1 MEQMMRSWL
10 IGIMAIGS
18 AIGCLATAGPAL
30 AACDLAAP
38 DAARAGDALCARAWL
53 DANLRLNQ
61 LQFVGTA
68 DSYKLEPSDQMLS
81 LIRMGGRKDA
91 EALDFGEPAL
101 AQQLDAGAR
110 ALEFGVAYDP
120 KGGLFKSPAGASMA
134 GELLDP
140 AYVAA
145 MSQPGFKVIHVL
157 DVDYRSNCL
166 TLKDCLVEVLTWS
179 RTHPDHLPIL
189 IALHTNDSRTPMP
202 GATKPVPF
210 DADAFAQLDREIS
223 TLFTP
228 EELITPDEVKG
239 AYPTLRE
246 AVRAGAWP
254 SLKQARG
261 KVIFLLDDTPQKTAL
276 YAGPNQSLEGRPM
289 FVATDE
295 NSPSASFICID
306 DPVKD
311 SARIAAD
318 VEQGFIVKT
327 RADEDTREARAG
339 DTTRR
344 DGALASGAQFVITDF
359 LLPDKR
365 IGDYQVRL
373 ADPVQCNAKLAGALC
388 TGNAQSLVA
397 VADH

>member
-1 MEQMMRSWL
+1 MRSWL
-10 IGIMAIGS
+10 MAIAAMGL
-18 AIGCLATAGPAL
+18 LAADPAL

-38 DAARAGDALCARAWL
+38 DAAHAGDAQCAHPWL

-68 DSYKLEPSDQMLS
+68 DSYKLAPSSQMLS
-81 LIRMGGRKDA
+81 LISMGGKKDA
-91 EALDFGEPAL
+91 EALNFGEPAL

-110 ALEFGVAYDP
+110 ALEFDIAYDP
-120 KGGLFKSPAGASMA
+120 KGGLFKNPAGASMS

-157 DVDYRSNCL
+157 DIDFRSNCL
-166 TLKDCLVEVLTWS
+166 TLKDCLTEVVTWS

-189 IALHTNDSRTPMP
+189 IALHTNDSKTPMP
-202 GATKPVPF
+202 GATRPMPF

-223 TLFTP
+223 SLFTP

-254 SLKQARG
+254 SLTQARG
-261 KVIFLLDDTPQKTAL
+261 KVIFLLDDSPQKAAL
-276 YAGPNQSLEGRPM
+276 YAGPNQALEGRPL

-295 NSPSASFICID
+295 NSPLASFICID

-311 SARIAAD
+311 GLRISSD
-318 VEQGFIVKT
+318 VAQGFIVKT
-327 RADEDTREARAG
+327 RADEDTREAREG
-339 DTTRR
+339 DIARR
-344 DGALASGAQFVITDF
+344 EAAFSSGAQFVVTDF
-359 LLPDKR
+359 LLPDKS
-365 IGDYQVRL
+365 IGAYQVRM
-373 ADPVQCNAKLAGALC
+373 ADPVQCDAKLASTLC
-388 TGNAQSLVA
+388 AGNAQLIVA
-397 VADH
+397 VADHGP